1 MDSKIQQLTEA
12 IYNEG
17 ILKARE
23 EADAILKQASEK
35 AALIEEEAKKA
46 AGEIMAETKRKAQEF
61 KKNVDSEVRLTL
73 SQSISALKQEIA
85 SMMTMKVLDP
95 SVKELFSDK
104 DFLKSL
110 VSGIVKGWMA
120 KDSFDLNVI
129 LPGKEKEQMDK
140 FLKNNLAAEFNKS
153 VEFSFS
159 QEVKS
164 GFKIGPAD
172 GSYLISFTDEDFMN
186 FLKAY
191 LRPKTN
197 QLLFS
202 EEK

>member
-1 MDSKIQQLTEA
+1 MESKIQQLTEA

-17 ILKARE
+17 ILKARK
-23 EADAILKQASEK
+23 EADTILKQASEK
-35 AALIEEEAKKA
+35 AALIEEEAKKT
-46 AGEIMAETKRKAQEF
+46 AGDILAETKRKAQEF

-73 SQSISALKQEIA
+73 NQSISALKQEIA
-85 SMMTMKVLDP
+85 SMITMKVLHP
-95 SVKELFSDK
+95 SVKEVFSDK

-110 VSGIVKGWMA
+110 ISAIVKGWMA
-120 KDSFDLNVI
+120 KESFDLNVI
-129 LPGKEKEQMDK
+129 LPEKEKEQMDK
-140 FLKNNLAAEFNKS
+140 FLKNNLAAEFNKGL
-153 VEFSFS
+153 EFSFS

-164 GFKIGPAD
+164 GFKIGPSD